1 MRIQTFSQW
10 AVVLIVIVAAGPAR
24 ADTILWYNGDLAAN
38 GGGTVNEQ
46 TTNGG
51 SFNIYDDFN
60 VAGAAGWNIDRVWSN
75 NSMQFT
81 GVTQAAW
88 SIRSGMSVGNGGTVI
103 ASGTSSATQTP
114 TGLSNPSLGFL
125 DYTIQV
131 TGLNVTL
138 APGVY
143 WLSVSPLVG
152 ADPTVTSG
160 GIFRSYNSRTD
171 GTNAVG
177 TPPGND
183 MNSFF
188 NSSFLGYNYA
198 PAFGNDFSMG
208 VAGTQVAAV
217 PEPAS
222 ITAFGIGAACLVG
235 YFLRRRK
242 RFT

>member
-10 AVVLIVIVAAGPAR
+10 AVVFIVIVAAGPAR
-24 ADTILWYNGDLAAN
+24 ADTILWYNGNLAAN

-60 VAGAAGWNIDRVWSN
+60 VTGAGWIVDRVWSN

-152 ADPTVTSG
+152 ADPTVTFG
-160 GIFRSYNSRTD
+160 GVFRSYNSRTA
-171 GTNAVG
+171 GANAVG

-198 PAFGNDFSMG
+198 PAFGNDYSMG
-208 VAGTQVAAV
+208 VAGTQVGAV

-222 ITAFGIGAACLVG
+222 ITAFGIGAACLAAYV
-235 YFLRRRK
+235 LRRRK
-242 RFT
+242 RLA